1 MRYHG
6 GVNRILLLTLLA
18 AFACLLAGPPVVS
31 AQQPS
36 EALQLELK
44 VARKPPVAHPL
55 PDPTVVE
62 KDAEEAVGE
71 IEARER
77 RDELIRELIQGRLR
91 RPDLDRDVIGG
102 IQSRNLSDVLRRR

>member
-1 MRYHG
+1 MRST
-6 GVNRILLLTLLA
+6 LLLALL
-18 AFACLLAGPPVVS
+18 FASPWLAVEPPVAS

-36 EALQLELK
+36 EPLQIELK
-44 VARKPPVAHPL
+44 LARKPPVTYPL
-55 PDPTVVE
+55 PDPKVVE

-77 RDELIRELIQGRLR
+77 QDKLIRELVQGRFR

-102 IQSRNLSDVLRRR
+102 IQSRNLHDVLRRR

>member
-1 MRYHG
+1 MKRAS
-6 GVNRILLLTLLA
+6 VLSFLTAFVLLQ
-18 AFACLLAGPPVVS
+18 VS
-31 AQQPS
+31 VPAVWAQQPS
-36 EALQLELK
+36 EPLQLELK
-44 VARKPPVAHPL
+44 VARKPPVTHPL

-62 KDAEEAVGE
+62 KDAEEAAGE

-102 IQSRNLSDVLRRR
+102 IQSRNLNDVLRRR